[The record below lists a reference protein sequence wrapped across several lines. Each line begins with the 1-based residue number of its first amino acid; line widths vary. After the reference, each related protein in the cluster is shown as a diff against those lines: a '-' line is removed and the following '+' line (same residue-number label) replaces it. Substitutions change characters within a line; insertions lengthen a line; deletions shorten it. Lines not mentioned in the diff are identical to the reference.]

1 MNKKLKLGYAATPL
15 ILSLSIASPVYAQS
29 VASVSYNGR
38 AMFEVSFFDKGEKSD
53 FMENES
59 AFTLSDSQ
67 KMGILSS
74 LDYWNSILGP
84 YAKNLQPVNVHV
96 GTENVQNAF
105 ASSEYYPEDSANN
118 GVYSVEELIIRNGS
132 YDPLKTNTSVISVG
146 KYLGSAVNENSPGG
160 WYVNPYSPICENE
173 SSAEFVSTFIH
184 EFGHALGIA
193 CDSEIMGIKPEDYAL
208 YPNIEITDEGN
219 AIAYDRVESEDGTPD
234 KYFIV
239 SYFPEY
245 EDTGDHF
252 RDHLYDIYGNQAKA
266 GMPIVTQRIFD
277 YICEHSEDPVDRN
290 DYFIVDEISDKD
302 SQSAT
307 QYGSAFFKGNNIS
320 EVLNGSL
327 IDGVAG
333 VPINGWEENSELK
346 QYFSSSDAENGM
358 FFRPELSHLQT
369 KGMMSHVS
377 YTNYTTFIEV
387 ELALMQDLGYKIDR
401 RNFFGFSEYGSDKN
415 YVNYHGYFARNTDGT
430 EYVAGKPNYTNL
442 GVGFHI
448 YGDHNSLIQNA
459 DLLAYGKGA
468 VGIRV
473 DGTEN
478 KITVNDG
485 VNVKADGYKGT
496 GILVSAGSKH
506 NIAVNG
512 TVTAAGENGHALR
525 FDYGSSSN
533 GVFDE
538 YRGSYIDYRR
548 FLVSDTDGSI
558 GFYPDFSEA
567 NPSIED
573 SDNPDVNNLNG
584 ELVSE
589 ALIQGKVYGS
599 QNAVYIG
606 KNAFVK
612 KITLGDD
619 AEVRGNITSEWK
631 HFNDD
636 AYKDLCIQYNNSYYE
651 YDAYIPD
658 LVTDL
663 NFSGTDSVYAG
674 NIEGSDNIRMSV
686 TSGNTSVNGTAN
698 IVSVNVAEGA
708 TLSGNATYNL
718 ADREYL
724 EGNLAQGF
732 TLSDEGTFSNNGTV
746 KPGNSIGQIT
756 INGDYEQ
763 GESGSLV
770 IEYDAAGNTDKLV
783 VKGNSKLDGSVK
795 LQPYGTGYFANGIK
809 KYALSDLINSD
820 SYSVNSDFS
829 VESEDFS
836 DSPTLKQSMSVQG
849 SGENTEIGIE
859 TSRNYLQYAHD
870 RNSAAVASALSEGNT
885 FASSDMARMYS
896 AIDFSDMSGLTVRQA
911 LTQLKPSVYA
921 NAAVNS
927 FDFYHMVNSMLSDSL
942 KRSYMSGDGSLIY
955 ARPFA
960 GNYSR
965 GTAEDSF
972 NGSQGGVS
980 FGFDKTDESVSY
992 GVYAVAKH
1000 ENIKTDNSSQA
1011 SGNGLSAGLHSLFTF
1026 DSGFSL
1032 YAGAGIGFENYTV
1045 KRNFSFNNYAGRTK
1059 STYTALTGDLY
1070 TALSYEI
1077 KTDSVNVIPFVSL
1090 DNIYYRLPSLTEESL
1105 SGASVSVDSKVLS
1118 SLKAKVGSRFANS
1131 SSLIRNGDLRLTGQ
1145 IAYGR
1150 ELLSDGGCFNARFV
1164 QNPNASFS
1172 YKTEYSGR
1180 NSFDIG
1186 AGLIYRQNNALEIGF
1201 DAGVTLFD
1209 KSNGHISFAKTDL
1222 IYRF

>member
-1 MNKKLKLGYAATPL
+1 MNKKLKFSYAVTPL
-15 ILSLSIASPVYAQS
+15 ILSLSITSPVYAQS
-29 VASVSYNGR
+29 VASLSYNGR

-53 FMENES
+53 FMEKES
-59 AFTLSDSQ
+59 AFTLSDLQ
-67 KMGILSS
+67 KSEILNS

-84 YAKNLQPVNVHV
+84 YARNLQPVNIHV
-96 GTENVQNAF
+96 GTEFEQNAF
-105 ASSEYYPEDSANN
+105 ASSAYYSGNSNN
-118 GVYSVEELIIRNGS
+118 GAYSVEELIIRNGP
-132 YDPLKTNTSVISVG
+132 YDPVKTNTSVISVG
-146 KYLGSAVNENSPGG
+146 KYLGSSVNENSPGG
-160 WYVNPYSPICENE
+160 WYVNSYSPICENE
-173 SSAEFVSTFIH
+173 SSAEYVSTFIH
-184 EFGHALGIA
+184 EFGHALGI
-193 CDSEIMGIKPEDYAL
+193 CCVSEIMEIDPDVYDL
-208 YPNIEITDEGN
+208 FPNIKINGEGD
-219 AIAYDRVESEDGTPD
+219 AFAYDRVPSQDGTQD

-245 EDTGDHF
+245 ETTGDHF
-252 RDHLYDIYGNQAKA
+252 REHLYDIYGNKARA
-266 GMPIVTQRIFD
+266 GMPIITQRIFD
-277 YICEHSEDPVDRN
+277 YISEHSEEPVDRN
-290 DYFIVDEISDKD
+290 DFFIVDEMSRNAN
-302 SQSAT
+302 QFPN
-307 QYGSAFFKGNNIS
+307 QYGSAFFKGEHIS
-320 EVLNGSL
+320 EALNGAL
-327 IDGVAG
+327 IDGVDG
-333 VPINGWEENSELK
+333 VPINGWEEQPELK
-346 QYFSSSDAENGM
+346 QYFPSLEGDNYVIFS
-358 FFRPELSHLQT
+358 PELSHLQT

-415 YVNYHGYFARNTDGT
+415 YVNTHGYFARNIDGT

-448 YGDHNSLIQNA
+448 YGDHNSIVQNA

-478 KITVNDG
+478 KITVNNG
-485 VNVKADGYKGT
+485 VNVRADGYKGT

-506 NIAVNG
+506 NITVNG
-512 TVTAAGENGHALR
+512 TVTATGENGNALR

-533 GVFDE
+533 GATDE
-538 YRGSYIDYRR
+538 YRGSYIDYHRY
-548 FLVSDTDGSI
+548 FVSDTDGSI
-558 GFYPDFSEA
+558 AFYPDFSEA
-567 NPSIED
+567 NLSIANSE
-573 SDNPDVNNLNG
+573 NPDVNNLNG
-584 ELVSE
+584 ELVRE
-589 ALIQGKVYGS
+589 ALIQGNVYGS

-612 KITLGDD
+612 KIKIGDG
-619 AEVRGNITSEWK
+619 AQVTGNISSDWK
-631 HFNDD
+631 HFDD
-636 AYKDLCIQYNNSYYE
+636 EAYKDLCIQYHSRYYE
-651 YDAYIPD
+651 YDSYIPD

-663 NFSGTDSVYAG
+663 NFSGKDSVFAG
-674 NIEGSDNIRMSV
+674 NIEGSSNIRMSV

-698 IVSVNVAEGA
+698 IVSVNVSEGA
-708 TLSGNATYNL
+708 TLSGNATYKL

-724 EGNLAQGF
+724 DDNLALGF
-732 TLSDEGTFSNNGTV
+732 DLSDEGTFTNNGTV

-770 IEYDAAGNTDKLV
+770 IEYDAAGNADKLV
-783 VKGNSKLDGSVK
+783 VKGNSRLDGSVR

-809 KYALSDLINSD
+809 KYALSDFIKSD

-829 VESEDFS
+829 IEPEEFS
-836 DSPTLKQSMSVQG
+836 DSPTLKQNISVRG

-870 RNSAAVASALSEGNT
+870 RNSAAVASALSKGST
-885 FASSDMARMYS
+885 FASSDMAGMYS

-921 NAAVNS
+921 NSAVNS

-942 KRSYMSGDGSLIY
+942 RRSYMSGDGSLLY

-965 GTAEDSF
+965 GTAEDGF

-980 FGFDKTDESVSY
+980 FGFDKTADSVSY

-1011 SGNGLSAGLHSLFTF
+1011 SGNGLSAGLHSLFNF

-1045 KRNFSFNNYAGRTK
+1045 KRNFNFNNYAGRTR

-1070 TALSYEI
+1070 TALSYEV
-1077 KTDSVNVIPFVSL
+1077 KTDVVNFAPFVSL
-1090 DNIYYRLPSLTEESL
+1090 DNVYYRLPSLTEESL

-1118 SLKAKVGSRFANS
+1118 SLKAKVGSRFTNS
-1131 SSLIRNGDLRLTGQ
+1131 SSLIKNGDLRLTGQ

-1150 ELLSDGGCFNARFV
+1150 ELLSDGGSFNARFV
-1164 QNPNASFS
+1164 QNSNASFS

-1186 AGLIYRQNNALEIGF
+1186 AGLIYKQNNALEIGF

-1209 KSNGHISFAKTDL
+1209 KSNGHISFAKADL